1 MSEKKPE
8 YRSNIIKY
16 SVIIVLIVASVAA
29 GILIALKLHRSV
41 APKNKE
47 TRGRFSTTC
56 FLVFYCSSFLGTSF
70 FFALNAGL
78 SIMLRPMVTNM

>member
-16 SVIIVLIVASVAA
+16 AVIIVLIVASVAA

-41 APKNKE
+41 APKNKDDII
-47 TRGRFSTTC
+47 SD
-56 FLVFYCSSFLGTSF
+56 
-70 FFALNAGL
+70 
-78 SIMLRPMVTNM
+78 VTNAPKKTDDIDETP